1 MIRDDYKKCEEIIK
15 KNSTTFYKS
24 FKNLSESKRNA
35 VYAIYAFCRIA
46 DDIVDV
52 EKDANKLN
60 DFYQELELFKNNKEI
75 DTYLWRSLRDVFN
88 NYKMDIK
95 PFLEMIEGQRY
106 DLNFKEFKTIEEL
119 DKYCYLVAGT
129 VGLMLLPIIS
139 NSSDKTK
146 ISAINLGKAMQ
157 YTNILRDIDNDLN
170 RGRIYLPLELFN
182 KYNYTK
188 EDLSKKIINKDFIL
202 LWEDLAEKAET
213 LYKDVLDNINIY
225 DEDARFAIILS
236 INYYQ
241 AILNEIR
248 KNNYNVFKGKIYVN
262 KVKKLKLFMQSKYF
276 LYKGGLL

>member
-24 FKNLSESKRNA
+24 FKNSSESKRNA

-225 DEDARFAIILS
+225 DEYARFAIILS

>member
-88 NYKMDIK
+88 NYKMDIR

>member
-225 DEDARFAIILS
+225 DEYARFAIILS